1 VSAGR
6 VTVFAVRPLLLILSA
21 TALVAGCGSSQPRL
35 TRAEFTQR
43 ANAVCARYTA
53 LVQGVVG
60 SASQSNLASVEAAVT
75 QALPV
80 VRAGNDELRTLRP
93 PAELQDAY
101 NRWLDT
107 SDRQV
112 KGLQQL
118 EDAAAKSDVNGVVAG
133 LKTLA
138 GTNVEQAR
146 LDTETLGLTSCSTA
160 AAR

>member
-1 VSAGR
+1 
-6 VTVFAVRPLLLILSA
+6 
-21 TALVAGCGSSQPRL
+21 
-35 TRAEFTQR
+35 
-43 ANAVCARYTA
+43 
-53 LVQGVVG
+53 
-60 SASQSNLASVEAAVT
+60 VT

-93 PAELQDAY
+93 PAGLQDAY

-118 EDAAAKSDVNGVVAG
+118 EDAAAKSDVSGVVAG

-146 LDTETLGLTSCSTA
+146 LDTATLGLTSCTA
-160 AAR
+160 PSAR